1 MIARLMIPGLVFG
14 VTAVATMGVL
24 WGSKRWG
31 VVDVPN
37 ERSAHVM
44 PTPTMGGIAINIGIF
59 AGALMISLPWAQRS
73 GLLLVLAVLLIAV
86 ADNIGRPLA
95 VGGKLV
101 LQLAAASSWV
111 IWAPAAP
118 IQLTTEMVLAPGVLT
133 AAISVI
139 WLLWVMNV
147 FNFMDGIDGFTG
159 SQTIAMCVGL
169 ALLLPMDAPLGQLP
183 PVVMAACLGF
193 LLFNLPPA
201 RVFMGD
207 VGSLSLGF
215 MVGVMVLA
223 VVGEGVSLWLA
234 AMPLTLYF
242 ADTTYTVIRRF
253 QRGDNVL
260 RAHREH
266 LYQRLVQAG
275 WSHLQVDG
283 AAVVVTGLFVAAAVS
298 GADGAHPPAVICV
311 AVGVLVLLAG
321 LWWKEGRPHV

>member
-14 VTAVATMGVL
+14 VTAVATMAVL
-24 WGSKRWG
+24 WGSRRWG

-37 ERSAHVM
+37 ERSTHVM
-44 PTPTMGGIAINIGIF
+44 PTPTMGGIAISMGIF
-59 AGALMISLPWAQRS
+59 SGALMISLPGSQRV
-73 GLLLVLAVLLIAV
+73 GLLLVLAVLLVAV

-95 VGGKLV
+95 VGHKLA
-101 LQLAAASSWV
+101 LQLAAAASWALC
-111 IWAPAAP
+111 APAAP

-133 AAISVI
+133 AAISVT

-169 ALLLPMDAPLGQLP
+169 ALLLPIDAPLGQLP
-183 PVVMAACLGF
+183 PVVIAACLGF

-201 RVFMGD
+201 RIFMGD

-215 MVGVMVLA
+215 IVGVMVLA
-223 VVGEGVSLWLA
+223 VAGEGIPMWLA

-242 ADTTYTVIRRF
+242 VDTTYTIGRRL

-283 AAVVVTGLFVAAAVS
+283 AAFVVTGLFVAAAVS
-298 GADGAHPPAVICV
+298 VADGAYTLGPACA

-321 LWWKEGRPHV
+321 LWWQERRRHV